1 MKVSFS
7 GIFGGLICIGIGF
20 FFLYGTWGVYSE
32 YKRVHNYSGR
42 AIGHITNK
50 HFKLASDGSGNYY
63 MDYWFMS
70 SAGSKISASSIIAK
84 QKWDILKV
92 DDTME
97 IRFDQSNPNR
107 NIPMYGGSPS
117 LVFAFFMLVLGGVFM
132 LFGGLRFLNNFHKS
146 KSLVLKKAA
155 K

>member
-20 FFLYGTWGVYSE
+20 FLLSGTWGAYSE
-32 YKRVHNYSGR
+32 YKRVQDYNGR
-42 AIGHITNK
+42 AIGKITKK

-70 SAGSKISASSIIAK
+70 SAGSKISASSIIDK

-92 DDTME
+92 DDTLE
-97 IRFDQSNPNR
+97 IRFDQSNPNH
-107 NIPMYGGSPS
+107 NSPMYGGSPS
-117 LVFAFFMLVLGGVFM
+117 LVFAFFMLVLGAVFM
-132 LFGGLRFLNNFHKS
+132 LFGGSSIFNSFHKR
-146 KSLVLKKAA
+146 KSPN
-155 K
+155 